1 MIWIILAIFAIWGI
15 ILYVAKKK
23 GKKYGLDIYG
33 PLLML
38 KTEKGKKFIDK
49 VSRKKLWKHYG
60 NIAIIICIIAML
72 FTTYLIF
79 KSLIISFKI
88 SPAKA
93 PSPRLIIGL
102 PGINPVIPIGY
113 GILALA
119 VAIIVHELSHGIM
132 ARYGK
137 IKVNAL
143 GLLFLVFPIGAFVEP
158 DEEELKKAS
167 IKKRSK
173 IFAAGPASNI
183 ILAII
188 CIFLLSFAFAPA
200 IKPKTD
206 GAILTYDVY
215 NLERWSIIDKID
227 GKDIE
232 NVSDVK
238 LTVGKFY
245 NVTLFYK
252 GKENEKR
259 IFYGLCVLSTFD
271 DSPAKKNGIKKGYI
285 IYKIDGIVADKQN
298 FSSFMNSTKAGDEIR
313 IYLYYNGSFINKSII
328 LADKY
333 DFTGEEKDKG
343 KGFLGVEVG
352 EINDFLI
359 NTDYFQ
365 NLMNPLKT
373 NFLLFLSLPFTGFS
387 PLPKEIAN
395 MYTPSYAFWILYNSL
410 YWIFWLNFAVGTF
423 NALPSIPL
431 DGGYI
436 FKDIISYSISKLNK
450 RMRKERL
457 EKISSSISTIISII
471 ILLSIFSIII
481 IPRLRFFISS

>member
-38 KTEKGKKFIDK
+38 KTEKGKKLIEK
-49 VSRKKLWKHYG
+49 ISRKKLWKHYG
-60 NIAIIICIIAML
+60 NVSIIICIIAML
-72 FTTYLIF
+72 FATYLIF
-79 KSLIISFKI
+79 RSFIISFKI
-88 SPAKA
+88 SPPQA
-93 PSPRLIIGL
+93 PSPRLMIGL
-102 PGINPVIPIGY
+102 PGINPIIPIGY

-119 VAIIVHELSHGIM
+119 VAIIVHEFSHGIM

-143 GLLFLVFPIGAFVEP
+143 GLLFLIFPIGAFVEP
-158 DEEELKKAS
+158 DEKELKKAN

-188 CIFLLSFAFAPA
+188 CIFIISFIFAPA
-200 IKPKTD
+200 IKPRTD
-206 GAILTYDVY
+206 GAILTHDVY

-232 NVSDVK
+232 SINDVK
-238 LTVGKFY
+238 LVVGKFY
-245 NVTLFYK
+245 NITLFYN
-252 GKENEKR
+252 GKETEKR
-259 IFYGLCVLSTFD
+259 IFYGLYVLNIFD
-271 DSPAKKNGIKKGYI
+271 GSPAEENGIKKGSI
-285 IYKIDGIVADKQN
+285 IYKIDGVIANKQN
-298 FSSFMNSTKAGDEIR
+298 FLSFMNSTKAGDEVK
-313 IYLYYNGSFINKSII
+313 IYLYYNGRFINKSII
-328 LADKY
+328 LANKY
-333 DFTGEEKDKG
+333 NFTGEEKG

-373 NFLLFLSLPFTGFS
+373 NFFLFLSLPFTGFS

-395 MYTPSYAFWILYNSL
+395 MYTPSHTFWILYNSL

-436 FKDIISYSISKLNK
+436 FKDIISYSIPKLNK
-450 RMRKERL
+450 RIRKERI